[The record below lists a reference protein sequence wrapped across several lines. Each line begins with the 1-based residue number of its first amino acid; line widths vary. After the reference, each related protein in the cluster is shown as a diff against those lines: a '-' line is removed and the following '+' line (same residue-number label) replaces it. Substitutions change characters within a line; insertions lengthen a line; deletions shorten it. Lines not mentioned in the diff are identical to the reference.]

1 MIVISI
7 LSIFGL
13 VLGMLNGGAFHDYK
27 KKINNVTV
35 LFYLFSFLSF
45 GFLFMWW
52 GVVSEFDNSLNSFE
66 RLLCLFIPPSL
77 WIFSF
82 IDTYKGRGKIQ
93 KIVDGFKNT
102 FRGIFK
108 IFGSFLGIVLIIIFV
123 VIVIFLLVKLV
134 KYFWYL

>member
-1 MIVISI
+1 MIVII
-7 LSIFGL
+7 LLSIFGL

-52 GVVSEFDNSLNSFE
+52 SVVSEFDNSLNSFE
-66 RLLCLFIPPSL
+66 RLLCLFIPPSI

-82 IDTYKGRGKIQ
+82 IDTYRGGGKIQ
-93 KIVDGFKNT
+93 KIIYSFKNT

-108 IFGSFLGIVLIIIFV
+108 IFGSFLGVVLIIILV